1 LPGRGPDGGFA
12 ENFWE
17 EFEMKVIL
25 LERINK
31 LGRLGDVVE
40 VRPGYGRNF
49 LVPQGKAV
57 VANQRNLE
65 DFAARKAALE
75 QVEAERLQAA
85 QQRAAALADAVVT
98 IALQAGEDGRLFGS
112 VGLHDISAALAALGH
127 EVAHSEIR
135 LAGGPIK
142 RIAEFPARVHLHTE
156 VELDVMVFVERA

>member
-1 LPGRGPDGGFA
+1 
-12 ENFWE
+12 
-17 EFEMKVIL
+17 MKVIL

-85 QQRAAALADAVVT
+85 QQRAAALADTVVT

-112 VGLHDISAALAALGH
+112 VGLHDISAA
-127 EVAHSEIR
+127 
-135 LAGGPIK
+135 
-142 RIAEFPARVHLHTE
+142 
-156 VELDVMVFVERA
+156 